1 MDVTWDENYIKQLKN
16 LTLEK
21 REQYAMDLFGAEMER
36 LGFHTYKRPLWYK
49 LIRDEVLLAFGLIP
63 SVAGTYEMRLG
74 ILPTFALEVPPT
86 AESINAND
94 PPFLFDA
101 ALIRS
106 KMQGR
111 EEGVPRSLCY
121 VYPPDKPYT
130 LELYTQIALPSFQ
143 RVIDLRSAYQE
154 TMWLL
159 FLCRHVKDAPPAPG
173 VYQTLWGSLDMVLQW
188 CFLGMYDDA
197 LSCLQGIHEKQKP
210 FGLRAFGDYQDA
222 LERKDYGWLDAKL
235 HENYSANLKAIKR
248 RLKLEPECTDTLW
261 DRELRHPI
269 DIDAMLWKRFKQS
282 TEGNEE
288 GDYTI
293 YSI

>member
-36 LGFHTYKRPLWYK
+36 LDFHMYKRPLWYK
-49 LIRDEVLLAFGLIP
+49 LIRDEVLLAFGLVP

-111 EEGVPRSLCY
+111 AEGVPRSLCY

-154 TMWLL
+154 IMWLL

-173 VYQTLWGSLDMVLQW
+173 VYQTLWDSLDMVLQW

-197 LSCLQGIHEKQKP
+197 LSCLQRIHEKQKT
-210 FGLRAFGDYQDA
+210 FGLRAFGEYQDA
-222 LERKDYGWLDAKL
+222 LERQDYGWLDTKL
-235 HENYSANLKAIKR
+235 HENYAANLKAIKR
-248 RLKLEPECTDTLW
+248 RLKLEPDCKDTIW
-261 DRELRHPI
+261 DRDLRHPVDVDGLI
-269 DIDAMLWKRFKQS
+269 HERFKKRAIKNS
-282 TEGNEE
+282 EGN
-288 GDYTI
+288 YTI
-293 YSI
+293 TEI

>member
-261 DRELRHPI
+261 DRDLRHPI
-269 DIDAMLWKRFKQS
+269 DIGAMLWKRFKQS

>member
-1 MDVTWDENYIKQLKN
+1 
-16 LTLEK
+16 
-21 REQYAMDLFGAEMER
+21 MER

-261 DRELRHPI
+261 DRDLRHPI